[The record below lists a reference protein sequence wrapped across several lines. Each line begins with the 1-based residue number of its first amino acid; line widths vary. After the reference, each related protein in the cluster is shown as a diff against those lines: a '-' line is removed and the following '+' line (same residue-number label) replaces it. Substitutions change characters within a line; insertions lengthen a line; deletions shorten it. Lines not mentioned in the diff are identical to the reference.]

1 MSPPRA
7 LQRKIASDLRAL
19 KTALGLIPGIRE
31 FMAERLTID
40 HAEAAIREALDRR
53 EEHFLRVVRAGVF
66 EASRSPYRPLFRS
79 AGCEFGDLEASVRR
93 HGVGPT
99 LEELA
104 KGGVYFTSDEF
115 KGKKTVER
123 GTTAFRVTPADFLPQ
138 ASSPG
143 FATVSSGTVNRPVR
157 SFITLGW
164 LAQRALAVAVALS
177 AHGLLARAHA
187 IFDGIFPAGGGV
199 NNVLMYGRIGVHV
212 DRWFTRNWS
221 VDTWLVRRYRALMT
235 RAIIAAC
242 NRYGPGIGR
251 LEHIDLAEFPFIVEW
266 IQETARG
273 GRRCC
278 ITTAASNAARIARV
292 AAQMGISLA
301 GTKFIATGEPLT
313 EAKRG
318 VIERV
323 GASAMSRY
331 AYGGGVNVGF
341 GCADPREADDVHV
354 NEHLLALVPHPQPI
368 SPVGPPIHPL
378 LCTTLHPAAP
388 RLLIN
393 VQNGDYGT
401 LMRRACGCALG
412 NAGLSLHI
420 HHIRS
425 FEKFTSEG
433 MNYYHW
439 DLFRILEETL
449 PTEFGGGPGDYQLV
463 EEEDE
468 SGQTRLTLR
477 VTPAVGPLD
486 EDRLLLRLH
495 EELAKASYGH
505 RFMETVWKLAGTIRI
520 RREEPYA
527 SPRGKTLP
535 LHIPH

>member
-1 MSPPRA
+1 
-7 LQRKIASDLRAL
+7 
-19 KTALGLIPGIRE
+19 
-31 FMAERLTID
+31 MAERLTID
-40 HAEAAIREALDRR
+40 YAEAEIKEALDRR

-66 EASRSPYRPLFRS
+66 EASRSPYRPLFRWV
-79 AGCEFGDLEASVRR
+79 GCEFGDLETSVRR
-93 HGVGPT
+93 HGVDRT

-104 KGGVYFTSDEF
+104 GGGVYFTSDEF

-123 GTTAFRVTPADFLPQ
+123 GNTAFRVTPEDFLPQ
-138 ASSPG
+138 ASSPA
-143 FATVSSGTVNRPVR
+143 FATASSGTMNRPVR

-164 LAQRALAVAVALS
+164 LAQRALAVAVAFS
-177 AHGLLARAHA
+177 AHGLLERAHA

-199 NNVLMYGRIGVHV
+199 NNVLMYGQIGVHV
-212 DRWFTRNWS
+212 DRWFTRSWS
-221 VDTWLVRRYRALMT
+221 VDTWLVRRYNALMT

-242 NRYGPGIGR
+242 NRYGPGIGG
-251 LEHIDLAEFPFIVEW
+251 LEHVDQADFPLIVEW
-266 IQETARG
+266 IQKMTRG

-292 AAQMGISLA
+292 AAQMGVSLE

-313 EAKRG
+313 EAKRD

-341 GCADPREADDVHV
+341 GCADPLEADDVHV
-354 NEHLLALVPHPQPI
+354 NEHLMALVPHPQPI

-393 VQNGDYGT
+393 VQSGDYGT
-401 LMRRACGCALG
+401 FMRRACGCALG
-412 NAGLSLHI
+412 RAGLTLHI
-420 HHIRS
+420 HHVRS

-439 DLFRILEETL
+439 DLFRLLEGTL
-449 PTEFGGGPGDYQLV
+449 PAEFGGGPGDYQLV

-477 VTPAVGPLD
+477 VSRAVGPLD
-486 EDRLLLRLH
+486 DSRLLSRLH
-495 EELAKASYGH
+495 DELAKASYGH

-520 RREEPYA
+520 SREEPYA